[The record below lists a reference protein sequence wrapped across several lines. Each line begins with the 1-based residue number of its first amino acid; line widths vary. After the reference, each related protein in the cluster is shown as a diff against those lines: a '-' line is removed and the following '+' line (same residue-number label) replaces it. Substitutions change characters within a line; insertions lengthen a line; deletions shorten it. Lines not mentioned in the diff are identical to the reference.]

1 MASGKGHNK
10 GFHYYMSKKFF
21 HPGNPINLEAVFIAR
36 QNHERAKREEAEKMS
51 EYQREQEAYEA
62 KETLAIARGKTQEER
77 NKLSLSFMY
86 DPPVGVRG
94 SSFNTPTASGE
105 KLTMKGKGGEEEGEP
120 FCFRCNK
127 GYHQPERC
135 PKDGEPLF
143 EWQRGAPREGYLRAD
158 AQVSDKPFGIQ
169 VQMTR
174 CMKCHTMGHSHT
186 EKFCP
191 MYGKAK
197 DHDEPE
203 VMQPVDEK
211 KLIAELRDKEGLAF
225 NSFDMWDNG
234 RNQKGKLRNKEY
246 DLVFSSGEEATGKK
260 DLLVDLVTKMKKK
273 KMRKRKIS
281 LKTEVKKERDIGS
294 RGNLTIKKEKD
305 IKTEKIDTEEESH
318 KKSKKKKKKHK
329 KEKKK
334 DKKTSKEKI
343 LEREIKEIKQELDI
357 KQERESDDDC
367 GPSPSKRRK
376 KIGNSVIDDIVI
388 MDSEDEAFKP
398 AGSKL
403 TSDTLAQ
410 IDEILYADI
419 GKVQKVD
426 KVGKVSNNLMSAVDK
441 ILGLGSQGEGSSRK
455 GDDSIAATSEEE
467 DSDSNQSS
475 DEYSEGDDNIHS
487 GGRTRRSGSDYGE
500 DNSDSVEGSEEEEE
514 LSEGEMRL
522 LNMIKINKID
532 VKLNFPEAYSD
543 TACHFCREPEDSE
556 HLAQCPVYSAV
567 MRGTEFED
575 IKSKDVG
582 RVKRA
587 LNNIKAALEQRSK
600 ALSFTSV
607 GDISQKNM
615 QLLFPREPGS
625 EDKMQGEKS
634 KLVEQILEGS

>member
-1 MASGKGHNK
+1 MASGKGHSK

-36 QNHERAKREEAEKMS
+36 QNHERAKREESEKMS

-62 KETLAIARGKTQEER
+62 KETLAIAKGKTQQER
-77 NKLSLSFMY
+77 DKLSLSFMY
-86 DPPVGVRG
+86 DAPVGLRG
-94 SSFNTPTASGE
+94 TSFNTPTAVNE
-105 KLTMKGKGGEEEGEP
+105 TLTLKGKENEEGEP

-127 GYHQPERC
+127 GYHQPDRC

-174 CMKCHTMGHSHT
+174 CLRCHEMGHSHT

-191 MYGKAK
+191 MYGKAR

-246 DLVFSSGEEATGKK
+246 DLVFSSGEEATDKK
-260 DLLVDLVTKMKKK
+260 DLLVDLVTKLKKK
-273 KMRKRKIS
+273 KLKKKLS
-281 LKTEVKKERDIGS
+281 LKNEIKKEKS
-294 RGNLTIKKEKD
+294 VNTVNTKFKVKKEKD
-305 IKTEKIDTEEESH
+305 IKTEIEDWEERGS
-318 KKSKKKKKKHK
+318 KKSKKRKKKHK
-329 KEKKK
+329 KEKRKE
-334 DKKTSKEKI
+334 KKTSKELS

-357 KQERESDDDC
+357 KKELDSDDSC
-367 GPSPSKRRK
+367 NPSPSKRRRK
-376 KIGNSVIDDIVI
+376 TENQVIDDIVI
-388 MDSEDEAFKP
+388 VDSEDETLAP
-398 AGSKL
+398 AGRKL
-403 TSDTLAQ
+403 TSDTLAK

-419 GKVQKVD
+419 GKLQKMDKVD
-426 KVGKVSNNLMSAVDK
+426 KVSSSFMSEVDK
-441 ILGLGSQGEGSSRK
+441 ILSLGSSGEVPSRK
-455 GDDSIAATSEEE
+455 GDDSIAASSEDEDSEE
-467 DSDSNQSS
+467 
-475 DEYSEGDDNIHS
+475 SEE
-487 GGRTRRSGSDYGE
+487 GE
-500 DNSDSVEGSEEEEE
+500 DLRRRRNHSDDDDEDDSYSDDEETESEEEE

-532 VKLNFPEAYSD
+532 VKLNFPKAYSD
-543 TACHFCREPEDSE
+543 TACHFCREAEDSE
-556 HLAQCPVYSAV
+556 HLAQCPVYSTV

-575 IKSKDVG
+575 IKSKDVA

-587 LNNIKAALEQRSK
+587 LANIRAALEQRSK

-615 QLLFPREPGS
+615 QLLTLRETGV
-625 EDKMQGEKS
+625 EDRLEEEKS

>member
-1 MASGKGHNK
+1 MGGAQQTFIMASGKGHNK

-94 SSFNTPTASGE
+94 SSFNTPTAPGE

-281 LKTEVKKERDIGS
+281 LKAEVKKERDIGS
-294 RGNLTIKKEKD
+294 RGNLKIKKEKD
-305 IKTEKIDTEEESH
+305 IKTERTDTGEESL

-367 GPSPSKRRK
+367 GPFPSKRRK
-376 KIGNSVIDDIVI
+376 RIGNQVIDDIVI
-388 MDSEDEAFKP
+388 MD
-398 AGSKL
+398 
-403 TSDTLAQ
+403 
-410 IDEILYADI
+410 
-419 GKVQKVD
+419 
-426 KVGKVSNNLMSAVDK
+426 
-441 ILGLGSQGEGSSRK
+441 
-455 GDDSIAATSEEE
+455 
-467 DSDSNQSS
+467 
-475 DEYSEGDDNIHS
+475 
-487 GGRTRRSGSDYGE
+487 
-500 DNSDSVEGSEEEEE
+500 SEEEEE

-532 VKLNFPEAYSD
+532 VKLNFPKAYSD

-582 RVKRA
+582 RVRRA
-587 LNNIKAALEQRSK
+587 LTNIKAALEQRSK

>member
-1 MASGKGHNK
+1 MASGKGHSK

-36 QNHERAKREEAEKMS
+36 QNHERAKREESEKMS

-62 KETLAIARGKTQEER
+62 KETLAIAKGKTQQER
-77 NKLSLSFMY
+77 DKLSLSFMY
-86 DPPVGVRG
+86 DAPVGLRG
-94 SSFNTPTASGE
+94 TSFNTPTAVNE
-105 KLTMKGKGGEEEGEP
+105 TLTLKGKENEEGEP

-127 GYHQPERC
+127 GYHQPDRC

-174 CMKCHTMGHSHT
+174 CLRCHEMGHSHT

-191 MYGKAK
+191 MYGKAR

-246 DLVFSSGEEATGKK
+246 DLVFSSGEEATDKK
-260 DLLVDLVTKMKKK
+260 DLLVDLVSKMKKK
-273 KMRKRKIS
+273 KLKKKLS
-281 LKTEVKKERDIGS
+281 LKNEIKKEKGV
-294 RGNLTIKKEKD
+294 NTVNTKFKVKKEKD
-305 IKTEKIDTEEESH
+305 IKTEIEDWEERGS
-318 KKSKKKKKKHK
+318 KKSKKRKKKHK
-329 KEKKK
+329 KEKRKE
-334 DKKTSKEKI
+334 KKTSKELS

-357 KQERESDDDC
+357 KKELDSDDSC
-367 GPSPSKRRK
+367 NPSPSKRRRK
-376 KIGNSVIDDIVI
+376 TENQVIDDIVI
-388 MDSEDEAFKP
+388 VDSEDETLAP
-398 AGSKL
+398 VGRKL
-403 TSDTLAQ
+403 TSDTLAK

-419 GKVQKVD
+419 GKLQKMDKVD
-426 KVGKVSNNLMSAVDK
+426 KVSSSFMSEVDK
-441 ILGLGSQGEGSSRK
+441 ILSLGSSGEVPSRK
-455 GDDSIAATSEEE
+455 GDDSIAASSEDEDSEESEEGEDLRRRRNHSDDDEE
-467 DSDSNQSS
+467 DSYS
-475 DEYSEGDDNIHS
+475 DDEETES
-487 GGRTRRSGSDYGE
+487 
-500 DNSDSVEGSEEEEE
+500 EEEE

-532 VKLNFPEAYSD
+532 VKLNFPKAYSD
-543 TACHFCREPEDSE
+543 TACHFCREAEDSE
-556 HLAQCPVYSAV
+556 HLAQCPVYSTV

-575 IKSKDVG
+575 IKSKDVA

-587 LNNIKAALEQRSK
+587 LANIRAALEQRSK

-615 QLLFPREPGS
+615 QLLTLRETGV
-625 EDKMQGEKS
+625 EDRLEEEKS

>member
-1 MASGKGHNK
+1 MASGKGHSK

-36 QNHERAKREEAEKMS
+36 QNHERAKREESEKMS

-62 KETLAIARGKTQEER
+62 KETLAIAKGKTQQER
-77 NKLSLSFMY
+77 DKLSLSFMY
-86 DPPVGVRG
+86 DAPVGLRG
-94 SSFNTPTASGE
+94 TSFNTPTAVNE
-105 KLTMKGKGGEEEGEP
+105 TLTLKGKENEEGEP

-127 GYHQPERC
+127 GYHQPDRC

-174 CMKCHTMGHSHT
+174 CLRCHEMGHSHT

-191 MYGKAK
+191 MYGKAR

-246 DLVFSSGEEATGKK
+246 DLVFSSGEEATDKK

-273 KMRKRKIS
+273 KLKKKLS
-281 LKTEVKKERDIGS
+281 LKNEIKKEKGV
-294 RGNLTIKKEKD
+294 NTVNTKFKVKKEKD
-305 IKTEKIDTEEESH
+305 IKTEIEDWEERGS
-318 KKSKKKKKKHK
+318 KKSKKRKKKHK
-329 KEKKK
+329 KEKRKE
-334 DKKTSKEKI
+334 KKTSKELS
-343 LEREIKEIKQELDI
+343 LEREIMEIKQELDI
-357 KQERESDDDC
+357 KKELDSDDSCD
-367 GPSPSKRRK
+367 PSPSKRRRK
-376 KIGNSVIDDIVI
+376 TENQVIDDIVI
-388 MDSEDEAFKP
+388 VDSEDETLAP
-398 AGSKL
+398 AGRKL
-403 TSDTLAQ
+403 TSDTLAK

-419 GKVQKVD
+419 GKLQKMDKVD
-426 KVGKVSNNLMSAVDK
+426 KVSSSFMSEVDK
-441 ILGLGSQGEGSSRK
+441 ILSLGSSGGGNSSQK
-455 GDDSIAATSEEE
+455 
-467 DSDSNQSS
+467 
-475 DEYSEGDDNIHS
+475 GDDNIAVTS
-487 GGRTRRSGSDYGE
+487 EDENSEESEEGDDLRRRRNFVNNHEDDEDESYSDE
-500 DNSDSVEGSEEEEE
+500 EETEGEEEEE

-532 VKLNFPEAYSD
+532 VKLNFPKAYSD
-543 TACHFCREPEDSE
+543 TACHFCREEEDSE
-556 HLAQCPVYSAV
+556 HLAQCPVYSTV

-575 IKSKDVG
+575 IKSKDVA

-587 LNNIKAALEQRSK
+587 LANIRAALEQRSK

-607 GDISQKNM
+607 GDISRKNM
-615 QLLFPREPGS
+615 QLLTLRETGV
-625 EDKMQGEKS
+625 EDRLKGEKS

>member
-1 MASGKGHNK
+1 MASGKGHSK

-36 QNHERAKREEAEKMS
+36 QNHERAKREESEKMS

-62 KETLAIARGKTQEER
+62 KETLAIAKGKTQQER
-77 NKLSLSFMY
+77 DKLSLSFMY
-86 DPPVGVRG
+86 DAPVGLRG
-94 SSFNTPTASGE
+94 TSFNTPTAVNE
-105 KLTMKGKGGEEEGEP
+105 TLTLKGKENNEEGEP

-127 GYHQPERC
+127 GYHQPDRC

-143 EWQRGAPREGYLRAD
+143 EWQRGAPREGYLRTD

-174 CMKCHTMGHSHT
+174 CLRCHEMGHSHT

-191 MYGKAK
+191 QYGKAR

-203 VMQPVDEK
+203 VMQPVDKK
-211 KLIAELRDKEGLAF
+211 KLLAELRDKEGLAF

-246 DLVFSSGEEATGKK
+246 DLVFSSGEEATDKK

-273 KMRKRKIS
+273 K
-281 LKTEVKKERDIGS
+281 LKKKLTLKNEIKKEKGSERVDTKVKVKKERDI
-294 RGNLTIKKEKD
+294 
-305 IKTEKIDTEEESH
+305 KTEVEDFEEKGH
-318 KKSKKKKKKHK
+318 KKLKKRKKKHK
-329 KEKKK
+329 KEKRKE
-334 DKKTSKEKI
+334 KKTSKEKS

-357 KQERESDDDC
+357 KKEFDSEESC
-367 GPSPSKRRK
+367 GPSPSKRRRK
-376 KIGNSVIDDIVI
+376 TENQVIDDIVI
-388 MDSEDEAFKP
+388 VDSEDETFSP
-398 AGSKL
+398 AGRKL
-403 TSDTLAQ
+403 TSDTLAK

-419 GKVQKVD
+419 GKLQKMDKVD
-426 KVGKVSNNLMSAVDK
+426 KVSSSFMSEVDK
-441 ILGLGSQGEGSSRK
+441 ILSLGSSDGGPSRK
-455 GDDSIAATSEEE
+455 DDDSIAASSEDEDSSHSSEESE
-467 DSDSNQSS
+467 
-475 DEYSEGDDNIHS
+475 EGDEIK
-487 GGRTRRSGSDYGE
+487 RRRSHIDHEDDENDSHSDDDE
-500 DNSDSVEGSEEEEE
+500 TTDEEEE

-532 VKLNFPEAYSD
+532 VKLNFPKAYSD
-543 TACHFCREPEDSE
+543 TACHFCREAEDSE
-556 HLAQCPVYSAV
+556 HLAQCPVYSTV

-587 LNNIKAALEQRSK
+587 LANIRAALEQRSK

-615 QLLFPREPGS
+615 QLLTLRKPGV
-625 EDKMQGEKS
+625 EDRLKGEKS

>member
-1 MASGKGHNK
+1 MASGKGHSK

-36 QNHERAKREEAEKMS
+36 QNHERAKREESEKMS

-62 KETLAIARGKTQEER
+62 KETLAIAKGKTQQER
-77 NKLSLSFMY
+77 DKLSLSFMY
-86 DPPVGVRG
+86 DAPVGLRG
-94 SSFNTPTASGE
+94 TSFNTPTAVNE
-105 KLTMKGKGGEEEGEP
+105 TLTLKGKENEEGEP

-127 GYHQPERC
+127 GYHQPDRC

-174 CMKCHTMGHSHT
+174 CLRCHEMGHSHT

-191 MYGKAK
+191 MYGKAR

-246 DLVFSSGEEATGKK
+246 DLVFSSGEEATDKK

-273 KMRKRKIS
+273 KLKKKLS
-281 LKTEVKKERDIGS
+281 LKNEIKKEKGV
-294 RGNLTIKKEKD
+294 NTVNTKFKVKKEKD
-305 IKTEKIDTEEESH
+305 IKTEIEDWEERGS
-318 KKSKKKKKKHK
+318 KKSKKRKKKHK
-329 KEKKK
+329 KEKRKE
-334 DKKTSKEKI
+334 KKTSKELS

-357 KQERESDDDC
+357 KKELDSDDSCD
-367 GPSPSKRRK
+367 PSPSKRRRK
-376 KIGNSVIDDIVI
+376 TENQVIDDIVI
-388 MDSEDEAFKP
+388 VDSEDETLAP
-398 AGSKL
+398 AGRKL
-403 TSDTLAQ
+403 TSDTLAK

-419 GKVQKVD
+419 GKLQKMDKVD
-426 KVGKVSNNLMSAVDK
+426 KVSSSFMSEVDK
-441 ILGLGSQGEGSSRK
+441 ILSLGSSGEVPSRK
-455 GDDSIAATSEEE
+455 GDDSIAASSEDEDSEESEEGEDLRRRRNHSDDDEE
-467 DSDSNQSS
+467 DSYS
-475 DEYSEGDDNIHS
+475 DDEETES
-487 GGRTRRSGSDYGE
+487 
-500 DNSDSVEGSEEEEE
+500 EEEE

-532 VKLNFPEAYSD
+532 VKLNFPKAYSD
-543 TACHFCREPEDSE
+543 TACHFCREAEDSE
-556 HLAQCPVYSAV
+556 HLAQCPVYSTV

-575 IKSKDVG
+575 IKSKDVA

-587 LNNIKAALEQRSK
+587 LANIRAALEQRSK

-615 QLLFPREPGS
+615 QLLTLRKTGV
-625 EDKMQGEKS
+625 EDRLEEEKS

>member
-1 MASGKGHNK
+1 MASGKGHSK

-36 QNHERAKREEAEKMS
+36 QNHERAKREESEKMS

-62 KETLAIARGKTQEER
+62 KETLAIAKGKTQQER
-77 NKLSLSFMY
+77 DKLSLSFMY
-86 DPPVGVRG
+86 DAPVGLRG
-94 SSFNTPTASGE
+94 TSFNTPTAVNE
-105 KLTMKGKGGEEEGEP
+105 TLTLKGKENEEGEP

-127 GYHQPERC
+127 GYHQPDRC

-174 CMKCHTMGHSHT
+174 CLRCHEMGHSHT

-191 MYGKAK
+191 MYGKAR

-246 DLVFSSGEEATGKK
+246 DLVFSSGEEATDKK

-273 KMRKRKIS
+273 KLKKKLS
-281 LKTEVKKERDIGS
+281 LKNEIKKEKS
-294 RGNLTIKKEKD
+294 VNTVNTKFKVKKEKD
-305 IKTEKIDTEEESH
+305 IKTEIEDWEERGS
-318 KKSKKKKKKHK
+318 KKSKKRKKKHK
-329 KEKKK
+329 KEKRKE
-334 DKKTSKEKI
+334 KKTSKELS
-343 LEREIKEIKQELDI
+343 LEREIMEIKQELDI
-357 KQERESDDDC
+357 KKELDSDDSCD
-367 GPSPSKRRK
+367 PSPSKRRRK
-376 KIGNSVIDDIVI
+376 TENQVIDDIVI
-388 MDSEDEAFKP
+388 VDSEDETLAP
-398 AGSKL
+398 VGRKL
-403 TSDTLAQ
+403 TSDTLAK

-419 GKVQKVD
+419 GKLQKMDKVD
-426 KVGKVSNNLMSAVDK
+426 KVSSSFMSEVDK
-441 ILGLGSQGEGSSRK
+441 ILSLGSSGEVPSRK
-455 GDDSIAATSEEE
+455 GDDSIAASSEEE
-467 DSDSNQSS
+467 DS
-475 DEYSEGDDNIHS
+475 EESEE
-487 GGRTRRSGSDYGE
+487 GE
-500 DNSDSVEGSEEEEE
+500 DLRRRRNHSDDDDEDDSYSDDEETESEEEE

-532 VKLNFPEAYSD
+532 VKLNFPKAYSD
-543 TACHFCREPEDSE
+543 TACHFCREAEDSE
-556 HLAQCPVYSAV
+556 HLAQCPVYSTV

-575 IKSKDVG
+575 IKSKDVA

-587 LNNIKAALEQRSK
+587 LANIRAALEQRSK

-615 QLLFPREPGS
+615 QLLTLRKTGV
-625 EDKMQGEKS
+625 EDRLEEEKS

>member
-1 MASGKGHNK
+1 MASGKGHSK

-36 QNHERAKREEAEKMS
+36 QNHERAKREESEKMS

-62 KETLAIARGKTQEER
+62 KETLAIAKGKTQQER
-77 NKLSLSFMY
+77 DKLSLSFMY
-86 DPPVGVRG
+86 DAPVGLRG
-94 SSFNTPTASGE
+94 TSFNTPTAVNE
-105 KLTMKGKGGEEEGEP
+105 TLTLKGKENEEGEP

-127 GYHQPERC
+127 GYHQPDRC

-174 CMKCHTMGHSHT
+174 CLRCHEMGHSHT

-191 MYGKAK
+191 MYGKAR
-197 DHDEPE
+197 DHEEPE
-203 VMQPVDEK
+203 VMQPVDKK
-211 KLIAELRDKEGLAF
+211 KLLAELRDKEGLAF

-246 DLVFSSGEEATGKK
+246 DLVFSSGEEATDKK

-273 KMRKRKIS
+273 K
-281 LKTEVKKERDIGS
+281 LKKKLSIKNGIKKEKGLNSVD
-294 RGNLTIKKEKD
+294 TKFKVKKEKD
-305 IKTEKIDTEEESH
+305 IKTEIEDWEEKGS

-329 KEKKK
+329 KEKRKE
-334 DKKTSKEKI
+334 KKTSKEI
-343 LEREIKEIKQELDI
+343 SLEREIKEIKQELDI
-357 KQERESDDDC
+357 KKELDSDDSC
-367 GPSPSKRRK
+367 EPSPSKKRRK
-376 KIGNSVIDDIVI
+376 TENQVIDDIVI
-388 MDSEDEAFKP
+388 MDSEDETLAP
-398 AGSKL
+398 AGRKL
-403 TSDTLAQ
+403 TSDTLAK

-419 GKVQKVD
+419 GKLQKMDKVD
-426 KVGKVSNNLMSAVDK
+426 KVSSSFMSEVDK
-441 ILGLGSQGEGSSRK
+441 ILSLGSSGGGNSSQK
-455 GDDSIAATSEEE
+455 
-467 DSDSNQSS
+467 
-475 DEYSEGDDNIHS
+475 GDDNIAVTS
-487 GGRTRRSGSDYGE
+487 EDENSEESEEGDDLRRRRNFVNNHEDDEDESYSDE
-500 DNSDSVEGSEEEEE
+500 EETEGEEEEE

-532 VKLNFPEAYSD
+532 VKLNFPKAYSD
-543 TACHFCREPEDSE
+543 TACHFCREEEDSE
-556 HLAQCPVYSAV
+556 HLAQCPVYSTV

-575 IKSKDVG
+575 IKSKDVA

-587 LNNIKAALEQRSK
+587 LANIRAALEQRSK

-607 GDISQKNM
+607 GDISRKNM
-615 QLLFPREPGS
+615 QLLTLRETGV
-625 EDKMQGEKS
+625 EDRLKGEKS